1 MNKTFWNLLLVS
13 PAILGLSSVMSASAI
28 AAEVTAT
35 AEANQLATAQSSE
48 SKIAEIAAEIVAEPV
63 AAAPAA
69 PEKLALNSSAEAAQT
84 PVANSADAQKQPE
97 KLAAIEP
104 DTSAAALETAA
115 GEIDSAAP
123 SAPAS
128 TAAATEPVAAAS
140 TVEPSSSQTSDLALQ
155 SSQTDTAAK
164 IEVPA
169 VTAAKIEVPAD
180 TAAKIEVP
188 AVASTPATAPATKV
202 EIAQTPP
209 AGMGGPIVP
218 VAPQAQPTQQSGT
231 MSQVTSV
238 TQLSDVR
245 PTDWAFQALQS
256 LVERYSCIVGYP
268 DGTYRGNRAL
278 TRYEFAAGVNAC
290 LDSITQ
296 LIGSTGN
303 LVTRDD
309 LAILQR
315 LQEEFAAELA
325 TLRGRVD
332 GLEARTAE
340 LEANQFSTTTKLR
353 GEVVFLA
360 SDTFGDGV
368 GLHDDKTSTTFGYR
382 VRLNF
387 DTSFTGRD
395 LLRTRLQA
403 VNLPNYGASTATGT
417 NMARLSIDGQ
427 SENAFTLDKVY
438 YRFPAGNAT
447 VWLGPKGLNL
457 DDIAPVT
464 TPFGDA
470 ALGSISRFGRYNP
483 AIFRGSEGAGA
494 ALNYNLGAVRATVG
508 YLASDGDAPTPADG
522 RGVFNGSFT
531 ALGQLNLSLGQ
542 AFDVGVSYTRKY
554 SRDGD
559 VNVMSNT
566 GSALANRPF
575 TRERIVSNPQTGLP
589 ELRPYDQP
597 ATASDNF
604 GVQVNFKPSSR
615 FQIGGWYGYT
625 KAEQLRGG
633 NNDATIQNAAVT
645 LALPDFGRR
654 GNLLGFVF
662 GVPPKV
668 TDSDVRRADGSRQ
681 KDHDT
686 SYHLEGFYRFQV
698 NDFISVT
705 PGVYVILNPEHN
717 NKNDDIWVG
726 VLRTTFTF

>member
-1 MNKTFWNLLLVS
+1 MNRTFWNLLLVS
-13 PAILGLSSVMSASAI
+13 PAILGISSVVSAAAI
-28 AAEVTAT
+28 AAEGTAT
-35 AEANQLATAQSSE
+35 AQANQLATAQSSE
-48 SKIAEIAAEIVAEPV
+48 SKIAEIVAEIGGEPVAEPV
-63 AAAPAA
+63 AADPAT
-69 PEKLALNSSAEAAQT
+69 PEKLALNNSAPSAQT
-84 PVANSADAQKQPE
+84 PVANSADAE
-97 KLAAIEP
+97 KLAKIEP
-104 DTSAAALETAA
+104 DTSSSALQTTRSDIE
-115 GEIDSAAP
+115 SAADR
-123 SAPAS
+123 APAS
-128 TAAATEPVAAAS
+128 TAAATEPLAA
-140 TVEPSSSQTSDLALQ
+140 
-155 SSQTDTAAK
+155 
-164 IEVPA
+164 
-169 VTAAKIEVPAD
+169 AD
-180 TAAKIEVP
+180 TAEPAPQASDKAVQSTQTEVAGSIEVP
-188 AVASTPATAPATKV
+188 AVASTPATTPATKVDKV
-202 EIAQTPP
+202 EIAQTSP

-218 VAPQAQPTQQSGT
+218 VAPQALPAQQSGA

-238 TQLSDVR
+238 SQLSDVR

-256 LVERYSCIVGYP
+256 LVERYGCIVGYP

-290 LDSITQ
+290 LDKITQ

-332 GLEARTAE
+332 GLEARTTE
-340 LEANQFSTTTKLR
+340 LEANQFSTTTKLA
-353 GEVVFLA
+353 GEAIFAV
-360 SDTFGDGV
+360 SDTFVGDGIDF
-368 GLHDDKTSTTFGYR
+368 DDDQDDTVTNLGYR

-387 DTSFTGRD
+387 NTSFTGRD

-403 VNLPNYGASTATGT
+403 LNVPNYSAATGT
-417 NMARLSIDGQ
+417 NMARLAFDGNDN
-427 SENAFTLDKVY
+427 SNFTLDELY
-438 YRFPAGNAT
+438 YRFPIGAAT
-447 VWLGPKGLNL
+447 AFVGAKGLDL
-457 DDIAPVT
+457 DEIADTV
-464 TPFGDA
+464 TPFNSTGTGA
-470 ALGSISRFGRYNP
+470 ISRFGVRNP
-483 AIFRGSEGAGA
+483 AVFRGPQGAGA
-494 ALNYNLGAVRATVG
+494 SLTFNLGSLRATAG
-508 YLASDGDAPTPADG
+508 YLAGDSDAPNPADG
-522 RGVFNGSFT
+522 RGVFNGSFS
-531 ALGQLNLSLGQ
+531 ALGQIGFFSRPLDL
-542 AFDVGVSYTRKY
+542 AFTYTRKY

-559 VNVMSNT
+559 VNIMGNT

-575 TRERIVSNPQTGLP
+575 TRQAIVQNPQTGLP
-589 ELRPYDQP
+589 QLGTSDQP

-633 NNDATIQNAAVT
+633 NNDATIQNAALT

-681 KDHDT
+681 KDDDT

-705 PGVYVILNPEHN
+705 PGVYVIMNPEHN
-717 NKNDDIWVG
+717 NGNDDIWVG
-726 VLRTTFTF
+726 LLRTTFSF

>member
-1 MNKTFWNLLLVS
+1 MNRTFWNLLLVS
-13 PAILGLSSVMSASAI
+13 PAILGLSSVMSATAI

-48 SKIAEIAAEIVAEPV
+48 SKIAEIVGEIVAEPV

-69 PEKLALNSSAEAAQT
+69 PENLALNSSVEAAQT
-84 PVANSADAQKQPE
+84 PVVNEADAE
-97 KLAAIEP
+97 KLASIEP
-104 DTSAAALETAA
+104 ETSEAALQTTLQTTGSDIEL
-115 GEIDSAAP
+115 AAP
-123 SAPAS
+123 IAPAS
-128 TAAATEPVAAAS
+128 AAAATEPLAAAG
-140 TVEPSSSQTSDLALQ
+140 TAESSPQASDLAEQ
-155 SSQTDTAAK
+155 ISQTDA
-164 IEVPA
+164 PG
-169 VTAAKIEVPAD
+169 
-180 TAAKIEVP
+180 KIEVP
-188 AVASTPATAPATKV
+188 AVASTPATTPATKV
-202 EIAQTPP
+202 EIAQTPAP
-209 AGMGGPIVP
+209 GMGGPIVP
-218 VAPQAQPTQQSGT
+218 VAPQALPAQPSGT

-290 LDSITQ
+290 LDNITQ

-340 LEANQFSTTTKLR
+340 LEANQFSTTTKLN
-353 GEVVFLA
+353 GEAVFA
-360 SDTFGDGV
+360 VSDTFSGDGIS
-368 GLHDDKTSTTFGYR
+368 LEDDDTVTNFGYR
-382 VRLNF
+382 VRLNLL
-387 DTSFTGRD
+387 TSFTGRD

-403 VNLPNYGASTATGT
+403 GNVANYGASTATGT
-417 NMARLSIDGQ
+417 NMARLAFDGGDS
-427 SENAFTLDKVY
+427 SEFTLDELY
-438 YRFPAGNAT
+438 YRFPVGPAT
-447 VWLGPKGLNL
+447 VFVGPKGLDL
-457 DDIAPVT
+457 DEIADTV
-464 TPFGDA
+464 TPFNSTGT
-470 ALGSISRFGRYNP
+470 GSISRFGVRNP
-483 AIFRGSEGAGA
+483 AVFRGPQGAGA
-494 ALNYNLGAVRATVG
+494 SLTFNLGPLRATGG
-508 YLASDGDAPTPADG
+508 YLASDGDAPDPANG
-522 RGVFNGSFT
+522 RGVADGSFS
-531 ALGQLNLSLGQ
+531 ALGQIGFFSKPFDL
-542 AFDVGVSYTRKY
+542 AFTYTHKYNRAGDVGIM
-554 SRDGD
+554 GG
-559 VNVMSNT
+559 T

-575 TRERIVSNPQTGLP
+575 GQ
-589 ELRPYDQP
+589 
-597 ATASDNF
+597 ATTQADNY
-604 GVQVNFKPSSR
+604 GVQVNFKPSRR
-615 FQIGGWYGYT
+615 FQLGGWYGYT

-633 NNDATIQNAAVT
+633 GNDATIQNGAIT
-645 LALPDFGRR
+645 LALADFGRQ

-668 TDSDVRRADGSRQ
+668 TESDVARNR
-681 KDHDT
+681 DT

-717 NKNDDIWVG
+717 NNNDDIWVG
-726 VLRTTFTF
+726 LLRTTFSF

>member
-1 MNKTFWNLLLVS
+1 MNRTFWNLLLVS
-13 PAILGLSSVMSASAI
+13 PAILGLSSVMSATAI
-28 AAEVTAT
+28 AAEATAT
-35 AEANQLATAQSSE
+35 AEANQLAKAQSSE
-48 SKIAEIAAEIVAEPV
+48 SKIAEIVAEPVAEIVAEPV

-69 PEKLALNSSAEAAQT
+69 PEKLALNSSVEAAQT
-84 PVANSADAQKQPE
+84 PVVNEADAE
-97 KLAAIEP
+97 KLASIEP
-104 DTSAAALETAA
+104 QTSEAALQTTLQTTGSDIELAAPIAPASAAAAAEPLAAA
-115 GEIDSAAP
+115 G
-123 SAPAS
+123 
-128 TAAATEPVAAAS
+128 TAE
-140 TVEPSSSQTSDLALQ
+140 SSPQASDLAVQ
-155 SSQTDTAAK
+155 SSQT
-164 IEVPA
+164 EVA
-169 VTAAKIEVPAD
+169 G
-180 TAAKIEVP
+180 KIEVP
-188 AVASTPATAPATKV
+188 AVASTPATKV
-202 EIAQTPP
+202 EIAQTPA

-218 VAPQAQPTQQSGT
+218 VAPQALPAQPSGT

-290 LDSITQ
+290 LDNITK

-340 LEANQFSTTTKLR
+340 LEANQFSTTTKLA
-353 GEVVFLA
+353 GEAIFAV
-360 SDTFGDGV
+360 SDTFVGDGIR
-368 GLHDDKTSTTFGYR
+368 LEDDRTVTNFGYR

-387 DTSFTGRD
+387 NTSFTGRD

-403 VNLPNYGASTATGT
+403 VNTARYDRATATGT
-417 NMARLSIDGQ
+417 NMARLAFDGDDGSQ
-427 SENAFTLDKVY
+427 FTLDEVY
-438 YRFPAGNAT
+438 YRFPMGAAT
-447 VWLGPKGLNL
+447 VFVGPKGLDL
-457 DDIAPVT
+457 DEIADQAST
-464 TPFGDA
+464 FGNSTSS
-470 ALGSISRFGRYNP
+470 GSLSRFGVRNP
-483 AIFRGSEGAGA
+483 AVFRGPQGAGA
-494 ALNYNLGAVRATVG
+494 SVSFNLGSLRATAG
-508 YLASDGDAPTPADG
+508 YLAGDGDAPNPADG
-522 RGVFNGSFT
+522 RGVFDGSFS
-531 ALGQLNLSLGQ
+531 ALGQIGFFSRPFDLGLT
-542 AFDVGVSYTRKY
+542 YTRKY
-554 SRDGD
+554 NRAGD
-559 VNVMSNT
+559 VNLMGGV

-575 TRERIVSNPQTGLP
+575 
-589 ELRPYDQP
+589 DQSP
-597 ATASDNF
+597 TASDNY

-633 NNDATIQNAAVT
+633 NNDATIQNGAITV
-645 LALPDFGRR
+645 ALGDFARQ
-654 GNLLGFVF
+654 GNVLGFVF

-668 TDSDVRRADGSRQ
+668 TESDVARNRN
-681 KDHDT
+681 T

-717 NKNDDIWVG
+717 HRNDDIWVG
-726 VLRTTFTF
+726 LLRTTFSF

>member
-1 MNKTFWNLLLVS
+1 
-13 PAILGLSSVMSASAI
+13 MSATAI
-28 AAEVTAT
+28 AAEATTT

-48 SKIAEIAAEIVAEPV
+48 SKIAEIVGEIVAEPV
-63 AAAPAA
+63 AAPPAA
-69 PEKLALNSSAEAAQT
+69 PENLALNSSVEAAQT
-84 PVANSADAQKQPE
+84 PVVNEADAE
-97 KLAAIEP
+97 KLASIKPE
-104 DTSAAALETAA
+104 TSEAALQTTLQTALQTTLQTT
-115 GEIDSAAP
+115 GSDIDLAAP
-123 SAPAS
+123 SAPTS
-128 TAAATEPVAAAS
+128 AAVATEPLAAAG
-140 TVEPSSSQTSDLALQ
+140 TAESSPQASDLAVQ
-155 SSQTDTAAK
+155 SSQTDA
-164 IEVPA
+164 PG
-169 VTAAKIEVPAD
+169 
-180 TAAKIEVP
+180 KIEVP
-188 AVASTPATAPATKV
+188 AVASTPVTTPVTTPATKV
-202 EIAQTPP
+202 EIAQTAP

-218 VAPQAQPTQQSGT
+218 VAPQALPAQQSGT

-290 LDSITQ
+290 LDQITQ

-303 LVTRDD
+303 LVTKDD

-340 LEANQFSTTTKLR
+340 LEANQFSTTTKLA
-353 GEVVFLA
+353 GEAIFAV
-360 SDTFGDGV
+360 SDSFGDGV
-368 GLHDDKTSTTFGYR
+368 GLHDDKTVTNLGYR

-387 DTSFTGRD
+387 NTSFTGRD

-403 VNLPNYGASTATGT
+403 LNVANYSSATATGT
-417 NMARLSIDGQ
+417 NMARLAFDGNDN
-427 SENAFTLDKVY
+427 SNFTLDEVY
-438 YRFPAGNAT
+438 YRFPMGKAT
-447 VWLGPKGLNL
+447 VFVGPKGLDL
-457 DDIAPVT
+457 DEIADQAST
-464 TPFGDA
+464 FGNSTSS
-470 ALGSISRFGRYNP
+470 GSLSRFGVRNP
-483 AIFRGSEGAGA
+483 AVFRGPQGAGA
-494 ALNYNLGAVRATVG
+494 SVSFNLGSFRATAG
-508 YLASDGDAPTPADG
+508 YLAGDSDAPNPADG
-522 RGVFNGSFT
+522 RGVFDGSFS
-531 ALGQLNLSLGQ
+531 ALGQIGFFSRPFDLGLT
-542 AFDVGVSYTRKY
+542 YTRKY
-554 SRDGD
+554 NRAGD
-559 VNVMSNT
+559 VSLMGGV
-566 GSALANRPF
+566 GSSLANRPF
-575 TRERIVSNPQTGLP
+575 
-589 ELRPYDQP
+589 DQSP
-597 ATASDNF
+597 TASDNY

-633 NNDATIQNAAVT
+633 NNDATIQNGAIT
-645 LALPDFGRR
+645 LALADFGRQ

-668 TDSDVRRADGSRQ
+668 TESDVARNRN
-681 KDHDT
+681 T

-717 NKNDDIWVG
+717 NNNEDIWVG
-726 VLRTTFTF
+726 LLRTTFNF

>member
-1 MNKTFWNLLLVS
+1 MNRTFWNLLLVS
-13 PAILGLSSVMSASAI
+13 PAILGLSSVMSATAI
-28 AAEVTAT
+28 AAEATAT

-48 SKIAEIAAEIVAEPV
+48 SKIAEIVAEIVAEPV

-69 PEKLALNSSAEAAQT
+69 PENLALNSSVEAAPT
-84 PVANSADAQKQPE
+84 PVVNEADAE
-97 KLAAIEP
+97 KLASIKPE
-104 DTSAAALETAA
+104 TSEAALQTTGSDIEL
-115 GEIDSAAP
+115 AAP
-123 SAPAS
+123 IAPASAPAV
-128 TAAATEPVAAAS
+128 TEPLAAGTA
-140 TVEPSSSQTSDLALQ
+140 ESSPQASDLAEQ
-155 SSQTDTAAK
+155 ISQTET
-164 IEVPA
+164 PG
-169 VTAAKIEVPAD
+169 
-180 TAAKIEVP
+180 KIEVP
-188 AVASTPATAPATKV
+188 AVASTPVTTPVTTPATKV
-202 EIAQTPP
+202 EIAQTPA

-218 VAPQAQPTQQSGT
+218 VAPQALPAQQSGT
-231 MSQVTSV
+231 MPQVTSV

-290 LDSITQ
+290 LDQITQ

-340 LEANQFSTTTKLR
+340 LEANQFSTTTKLN
-353 GEVVFLA
+353 GEVVFGV
-360 SDTFGDGV
+360 SDTFTGDGIR
-368 GLHDDKTSTTFGYR
+368 LEDDDTVTNFGYR
-382 VRLNF
+382 VRLNLL
-387 DTSFTGRD
+387 TSFTGRD

-403 VNLPNYGASTATGT
+403 GNVANYGASTATGT
-417 NMARLSIDGQ
+417 NMARLAFDGGDN
-427 SENAFTLDKVY
+427 SEFTLDEVY
-438 YRFPAGNAT
+438 YRFPVGPAT
-447 VWLGPKGLNL
+447 VFVGPKGLDL
-457 DDIAPVT
+457 DEIADTV
-464 TPFGDA
+464 TPFNSTGT
-470 ALGSISRFGRYNP
+470 GSISRFGVRNP
-483 AIFRGSEGAGA
+483 AVFRGPQGAGA
-494 ALNYNLGAVRATVG
+494 SLTFNLGPLRATGG
-508 YLASDGDAPTPADG
+508 YLASDGDAPDPANG
-522 RGVFNGSFT
+522 RGVADGSFS
-531 ALGQLNLSLGQ
+531 ALGQIGFFSKPFDL
-542 AFDVGVSYTRKY
+542 AFTYTHKYNRAGDVGIMGGV
-554 SRDGD
+554 
-559 VNVMSNT
+559 

-575 TRERIVSNPQTGLP
+575 GQ
-589 ELRPYDQP
+589 
-597 ATASDNF
+597 ATTQADNY

-633 NNDATIQNAAVT
+633 GNDATIQNGAIT
-645 LALPDFGRR
+645 LALADFGRQ

-668 TDSDVRRADGSRQ
+668 TESDVARNR
-681 KDHDT
+681 DT

-705 PGVYVILNPEHN
+705 PGVYVILHPEHN
-717 NKNDDIWVG
+717 NRNDDIWVG
-726 VLRTTFTF
+726 LLRTTFSF

>member
-1 MNKTFWNLLLVS
+1 MNRTFWNLLLVS
-13 PAILGLSSVMSASAI
+13 PAILGLSSVMSATAI

-48 SKIAEIAAEIVAEPV
+48 SKIAEIVGEIVAEPV

-69 PEKLALNSSAEAAQT
+69 PENLALNSSVEAAQT
-84 PVANSADAQKQPE
+84 PVVNEADAE
-97 KLAAIEP
+97 KLASIEP
-104 DTSAAALETAA
+104 ETSEAALQTTLQTTGSDIEL
-115 GEIDSAAP
+115 AAP
-123 SAPAS
+123 IAPAS
-128 TAAATEPVAAAS
+128 AAAATEPLAAAAG
-140 TVEPSSSQTSDLALQ
+140 TAESSPQASDLAEQ
-155 SSQTDTAAK
+155 ISQT
-164 IEVPA
+164 EVA
-169 VTAAKIEVPAD
+169 G
-180 TAAKIEVP
+180 KIEVP
-188 AVASTPATAPATKV
+188 AVASTPATTPATKV
-202 EIAQTPP
+202 EIAQTPA

-218 VAPQAQPTQQSGT
+218 VAPQALPAQPSGT

-290 LDSITQ
+290 LDNITQ

-340 LEANQFSTTTKLR
+340 LEANQFSTTTKLN
-353 GEVVFLA
+353 GEAIFAV
-360 SDTFGDGV
+360 SDTFVGDGIK
-368 GLHDDKTSTTFGYR
+368 LEDDETVTNFGYR

-387 DTSFTGRD
+387 NTSFTGRD

-403 VNLPNYGASTATGT
+403 LNVANYSAATATGT
-417 NMARLSIDGQ
+417 NMARLAFDGA
-427 SENAFTLDKVY
+427 ENSNFTLDEVY
-438 YRFPAGNAT
+438 YRFPIGKAT
-447 VWLGPKGLNL
+447 VFVGPKGLDL
-457 DDIAPVT
+457 DEIADQAST
-464 TPFGDA
+464 FGNSTSS
-470 ALGSISRFGRYNP
+470 GSLSRFGVRNP
-483 AIFRGSEGAGA
+483 AVFRGPQGAGA
-494 ALNYNLGAVRATVG
+494 SVSFNLGSLRATAG
-508 YLASDGDAPTPADG
+508 YLASDGDAPNPADG
-522 RGVFNGSFT
+522 RGVFDGSFS
-531 ALGQLNLSLGQ
+531 ALGQIGFFSRPFDLGLT
-542 AFDVGVSYTRKY
+542 YTRKY
-554 SRDGD
+554 NRAGD
-559 VNVMSNT
+559 VNLMGGV
-566 GSALANRPF
+566 GSFLANRPF
-575 TRERIVSNPQTGLP
+575 
-589 ELRPYDQP
+589 DQSP
-597 ATASDNF
+597 TASDNY

-633 NNDATIQNAAVT
+633 NNDATIQNGAITV
-645 LALPDFGRR
+645 ALGDFARQ
-654 GNLLGFVF
+654 GNVLGFVF

-668 TDSDVRRADGSRQ
+668 TESDVARNR
-681 KDHDT
+681 DT

-717 NKNDDIWVG
+717 HRNDDIWVG
-726 VLRTTFTF
+726 LLRTTFSF

>member
-1 MNKTFWNLLLVS
+1 MNRTFWNLLLVS
-13 PAILGLSSVMSASAI
+13 PAILGLSSVMSATAI
-28 AAEVTAT
+28 AAEATTT

-48 SKIAEIAAEIVAEPV
+48 SKIAEIVGEIVAEPV
-63 AAAPAA
+63 AAPPAA
-69 PEKLALNSSAEAAQT
+69 PENLALNSSVEAAQT
-84 PVANSADAQKQPE
+84 PVVNEADAE
-97 KLAAIEP
+97 KLASIKPE
-104 DTSAAALETAA
+104 TSEAALQTTLQTALQTTLQTT
-115 GEIDSAAP
+115 GSDIDLAAP
-123 SAPAS
+123 SAPTS
-128 TAAATEPVAAAS
+128 AAVATEPLAAAG
-140 TVEPSSSQTSDLALQ
+140 TAESSPQASDLAVQ
-155 SSQTDTAAK
+155 SSQTDA
-164 IEVPA
+164 PG
-169 VTAAKIEVPAD
+169 
-180 TAAKIEVP
+180 KIEVP
-188 AVASTPATAPATKV
+188 AVASTPVTTPVTTPATKV
-202 EIAQTPP
+202 EIAQTAP

-218 VAPQAQPTQQSGT
+218 VAPQALPAQQSGT

-290 LDSITQ
+290 LDQITQ

-303 LVTRDD
+303 LVTKDD

-340 LEANQFSTTTKLR
+340 LEANQFSTTTKLA
-353 GEVVFLA
+353 GEAIFAV
-360 SDTFGDGV
+360 SDSFGDGV
-368 GLHDDKTSTTFGYR
+368 GLHDDKTVTNLGYR

-387 DTSFTGRD
+387 NTSFTGRD

-403 VNLPNYGASTATGT
+403 LNVANYSAATATGT
-417 NMARLSIDGQ
+417 NMARLAFDGNDN
-427 SENAFTLDKVY
+427 SNFTLDEVY
-438 YRFPAGNAT
+438 YRFPMGKAT
-447 VWLGPKGLNL
+447 VFVGPKGLDL
-457 DDIAPVT
+457 DEIADQAST
-464 TPFGDA
+464 FGNSTSS
-470 ALGSISRFGRYNP
+470 GSLSRFGVRNP
-483 AIFRGSEGAGA
+483 AVFRGPQGAGA
-494 ALNYNLGAVRATVG
+494 SVSFNLGSFRATAG
-508 YLASDGDAPTPADG
+508 YLAGDSDAPNPADG
-522 RGVFNGSFT
+522 RGVFDGSFS
-531 ALGQLNLSLGQ
+531 ALGQIGFFSRPFDLGLT
-542 AFDVGVSYTRKY
+542 YTRKY
-554 SRDGD
+554 NRAGD
-559 VNVMSNT
+559 VSLMGGV
-566 GSALANRPF
+566 GSSLANRPF
-575 TRERIVSNPQTGLP
+575 
-589 ELRPYDQP
+589 DQSP
-597 ATASDNF
+597 TASDNY

-633 NNDATIQNAAVT
+633 NNDATIQNGAIT
-645 LALPDFGRR
+645 LALADFGRQ

-668 TDSDVRRADGSRQ
+668 TESDVARNRN
-681 KDHDT
+681 T

-717 NKNDDIWVG
+717 NNNEDIWVG
-726 VLRTTFTF
+726 LLRTTFNF